1 MNRDILIQLFREHFK
16 TKPDSFQLL
25 PRSGSPRVY
34 IRMKSKKISCL
45 GVYNENIAEN
55 KAFFSFTKSF
65 LKSRLNVPYIY
76 NIHENQQ
83 YYLIEDLGDL
93 SLKQELDNLGSSSS
107 DSKKKA
113 GYYKQAIKDLI
124 KFQLTEENKI
134 DYSLCFPRDRFD
146 KQSILWDL
154 NHFKYFFVKL
164 SGISFDEQALEN
176 DFQEIAENLS
186 RVSNSFFLFRDFQS
200 RNIMISNE
208 KLYYIDYQGG
218 RKGALQYD
226 VASLLFEAKTNLS
239 DNFRKEMLEFY
250 IDELSNNSNIHREDF
265 LKDFYGFVFIRI
277 LQALGSYGLRGWVE
291 KKALFLQSVP
301 YALKNLKWLHENT
314 LIPNAYS
321 ELNRIVKN
329 LYSNEKLYRYA
340 PANKEKLTILI
351 QSFSYRNQLP
361 DDLTGNGGG
370 FIFDC
375 RGINNPGKYPELK
388 EYTGKD
394 SIIAK
399 FFLEKSE
406 MTSFL
411 DDIKSIISRSV
422 KQYNLEGYKHLQLS
436 FGCTGGRHRSVFAAE
451 KIKQYLEQN
460 SDVIVELSHRDLS
473 YD

>member
-1 MNRDILIQLFREHFK
+1 MNRDILIELFRKYFK
-16 TKPDSFQLL
+16 AIPDSFQLL
-25 PRSGSPRVY
+25 PRSGSPRIY
-34 IRMKSKKISCL
+34 IRMKSKDISCL
-45 GVYNENIAEN
+45 GVYNENIEEN
-55 KAFFSFTKSF
+55 NAFFSFTESF
-65 LKSRLNVPYIY
+65 LKDKLNVPIIY
-76 NIHENQQ
+76 SINENKQF
-83 YYLIEDLGDL
+83 YLIEDLGDL
-93 SLKQELDNLGSSSS
+93 SLKQELDNLGSDKS
-107 DSKKKA
+107 DSKIIEK
-113 GYYKQAIKDLI
+113 YYKQVLRDLI
-124 KFQLTEENKI
+124 KFQLIEEEKI
-134 DYSLCFPRDRFD
+134 DYSFCIPRDKFD

-176 DFQEIAENLS
+176 DFHDLAEKLS
-186 RVSNSFFLFRDFQS
+186 KVPNNYFLFRDFQS
-200 RNIMISNE
+200 RNIMISDE

-226 VASLLFEAKTNLS
+226 VASLLFEAKTSLP

-250 IDELSNNSNIHREDF
+250 IDELSKKLIIDKEAF
-265 LKDFYGFVFIRI
+265 LKNYYGFVLIRI
-277 LQALGSYGLRGWVE
+277 LQAMGTYGLRGWVE

-301 YALKNLKWLHENT
+301 YSLKNLKWLHENSF
-314 LIPNAYS
+314 IPKEYS
-321 ELNRIVKN
+321 ELNRVVKN

-340 PANKEKLTILI
+340 PIDKEKLSISI

-375 RGINNPGKYPELK
+375 RGINNPGKYSELK

-394 SIIAK
+394 SVIEK

-406 MTSFL
+406 MMAFL
-411 DDIKSIISRSV
+411 DDIKNIISRCI
-422 KQYNLEGYKHLQLS
+422 KQYNIEGYKQLQIS

-460 SDVIVELSHRDLS
+460 HNIFVELSHRDLS
-473 YD
+473 